1 MNRRNL
7 NPGRTLS
14 GFRIRIG
21 QCLVMSLAF
30 FAVSSMATEIPPVD
44 DNGFPQLS
52 FRPDF
57 SGAWEKDYLRS
68 DNWER
73 QVRAKLAELQRAAE
87 RRARGGRSDS
97 RVPGVQVTLGGN
109 RTNIIDLARFTES
122 ISRYNIM
129 TIKQDEHE
137 VRIEREGEADLVC
150 TVDKKAV
157 LSGNEFGSERCVWSA
172 NRLIFNISLNEGTE
186 ILHHFRISADR
197 QSINMQTRVS
207 HRGTSFELVQFFTR
221 FGDTNNQYNCRQT
234 ISKGKVCNLLGEQA
248 EENPG

>member
-1 MNRRNL
+1 MV
-7 NPGRTLS
+7 T
-14 GFRIRIG
+14 
-21 QCLVMSLAF
+21 CLAF
-30 FAVSSMATEIPPVD
+30 FAAFSGAAEVPPVGD
-44 DNGFPQLS
+44 ATFPQLS

-57 SGAWEKDYLRS
+57 SGAWEKDYRRS

-73 QVRAKLAELQRAAE
+73 QVQAKLAELRRAAE
-87 RRARGGRSDS
+87 RRARGGRADIG
-97 RVPGVQVTLGGN
+97 VPGAQITLGGN
-109 RTNIIDLARFTES
+109 RTNVIDLARFTET
-122 ISRYNIM
+122 ISRHNIM

-172 NRLIFNISLNEGTE
+172 NRLIFKISLNEGTE

-207 HRGTSFELVQFFTR
+207 HRGSSFELVQFFTR
-221 FGDTNNQYNCRQT
+221 FGDSNNQYNCRQT
-234 ISKGKVCNLLGEQA
+234 ISRGKVCSLLGEQA
-248 EENPG
+248 GGNQE